1 MTAGN
6 TRPNLIFIMADDLG
20 YADLSCY
27 GRRDYMTEHL
37 DRLAARGLRFVHSYA
52 NSATCSATRTAM
64 MTGRYQYRLPIG
76 LEEPLPHPSKR
87 NLGLPPEHPTM
98 PSLLRDA
105 GYRTMLVGK
114 WHLGKLPIYG
124 PHQSGYDHFYG
135 FRGGSLDY
143 FTHKTGNLPDS
154 EFDLWDDHTPI
165 QETGYLTD
173 LLGDRAVA
181 AIDGFA
187 KSGKPFF
194 MSLHFSAPHWPWEGP
209 EDEAES
215 RRIRFLAQYDSGSQK
230 TYASMV
236 LAMDRQIGRVM
247 RALEDNGLADNT
259 IVVFTSDNGGERFAD
274 TWPFTGR
281 KTDLLEG
288 GLRVP
293 CIVSWP
299 NSVRPGQVSDQ
310 VVITMDWMPTFLAAA
325 GVDLHPDFP
334 SDGMNLLPVMT
345 SGAAPVPR
353 KLYWRFKHH
362 DQQAMR
368 DGDWKYLK
376 IRDNTFLFN
385 VVDDPM
391 ERANYKQRRGD
402 IFERMVADYREWER
416 TMLPIDPQSFTNGPN
431 GRQLA
436 DHFGVEP
443 PAGGV
448 GGPFGGG

>member
-1 MTAGN
+1 
-6 TRPNLIFIMADDLG
+6 
-20 YADLSCY
+20 
-27 GRRDYMTEHL
+27 
-37 DRLAARGLRFVHSYA
+37 
-52 NSATCSATRTAM
+52 
-64 MTGRYQYRLPIG
+64 
-76 LEEPLPHPSKR
+76 
-87 NLGLPPEHPTM
+87 LGLPPEHPTL
-98 PSLLRDA
+98 PSLLRDG
-105 GYRTMLVGK
+105 GYATMLIGK
-114 WHLGKLPIYG
+114 WHLGKLPDYG
-124 PHQSGYDHFYG
+124 PHQSGYEEFYG

-154 EFDLWDDHTPI
+154 EVDFWDNETPI
-165 QETGYLTD
+165 KETGYLTD
-173 LLGDRAVA
+173 LLGQRTVK
-181 AIDGFA
+181 AIETYA
-187 KSGKPFF
+187 KSDKPFF
-194 MSLHFSAPHWPWEGP
+194 ISLHFSAPHWPWEGP

-215 RRIRFLAQYDSGSQK
+215 RRIRFLAQYDAGSQK

-247 RALEDNGLADNT
+247 SALKDNGLAENT

-299 NSVRPGQVSDQ
+299 FRIKSRQLSDQ
-310 VVITMDWMPTFLAAA
+310 VVITMDWMPTFLSAA
-325 GVDLHPDFP
+325 GLDPHKDFP
-334 SDGMNLLPVMT
+334 PDGINLLPFIVE
-345 SGAAPVPR
+345 GAEPVAR
-353 KLYWRFKHH
+353 KLFWRFKFHE
-362 DQQAMR
+362 QRAMR

-391 ERANYKQRRGD
+391 ERANYKLRRPD
-402 IFERMVADYREWER
+402 MFEHMTTEYEAWES
-416 TMLPIDPQSFTNGPN
+416 TMLPIDPESFTNGPHA
-431 GRQLA
+431 RQLA

-448 GGPFGGG
+448 GGPFGG